1 MRTLRCSDM
10 ENVLDFDLSSCVY
23 SHYDRD
29 LMSLILEKG
38 HSRIPVYY
46 EQPTNI
52 IGLIL
57 VKNLLTVHPE
67 DNIPVKNVTIR
78 RIPRVLETMPLD
90 DILNEFQKGHSH
102 MAVVVRQSNKKAEQ
116 TATEA
121 SPNG

>member
-10 ENVLDFDLSSCVY
+10 ENMLDFDLSSCVY
-23 SHYDRD
+23 AHYDRD

-57 VKNLLTVHPE
+57 VLNNFFLCNTV
-67 DNIPVKNVTIR
+67 
-78 RIPRVLETMPLD
+78 VLCVLGC
-90 DILNEFQKGHSH
+90 IH
-102 MAVVVRQSNKKAEQ
+102 
-116 TATEA
+116 
-121 SPNG
+121 